1 MADAALFI
9 GWGENVPGREA
20 KGIEVFGEALAYY
33 GSLQESGSIEG
44 FDVVL
49 LAPHGGD
56 LAGFLLVKGSDEQLA
71 ALRATTEFDRLNT
84 RAGLVVNRL
93 GVVDAVLGAGVGPQI
108 ELAQQAIA
116 DLA

>member
-33 GSLQESGSIEG
+33 GGLQGSGSIESY
-44 FDVVL
+44 DVVL

-71 ALRATTEFDRLNT
+71 ALRASEEFDRLNT

-93 GVVDAVLGAGVGPQI
+93 GVVDAVFGEGVGPQI
-108 ELAQQAIA
+108 QLAQQAIA